1 MYKIKVDG
9 ECLYHPWNSEFQI
22 SAGNTAIEIGKN
34 GTCNLDVPFTNPI
47 LGKIKQRKSIIEI
60 IRFGDGEEKT
70 IYRGLVMDIDSSL
83 AFENEIK
90 TEGDLV
96 LLNDTV
102 IRPHD
107 RTLAAEEEFR
117 KIIEEHNRSTET
129 FKRFQIGTVRT
140 IGDVK
145 RRYQSGYVTTYDAVN
160 ELLASYGGYIRTRTK
175 DDVHYI
181 DWISAYTHKSTQK
194 VEYGKNVLDL
204 SAAIKADN
212 VITRLIPL
220 GKVFDGVPVTIKSVN
235 NGIDYIED
243 TRAIEE
249 YGLIE
254 KTVEF
259 QDLENPADLKKA
271 AQNYFGDVCAAITSI
286 DVRVVDLADAGYDVE
301 YLAVGDIVDVKIAN
315 FHGAMQI
322 SKVVIDLKKPS
333 NSSVTLGATLKSY
346 TQLQTSRGE
355 KMAQT
360 AALAAYDAANS
371 IGAITKIEPKG
382 TTIVITKQNG
392 DKEEITIGSPDSI
405 TDAEILELLSAQ
417 E

>member
-1 MYKIKVDG
+1 MYKIRVDG
-9 ECLYHPWNSEFQI
+9 EYLYHPWNNELQI

-47 LGKIKQRKSIIEI
+47 LEKIKQRKSIVEI
-60 IRFGDGEEKT
+60 IRFGGGEEKT

-129 FKRFQIGTVRT
+129 FKRFQIGAVRT

-145 RRYQSGYVTTYDAVN
+145 RRYQSGYATTYDAVN
-160 ELLASYGGYIRTRTK
+160 ELLASYGGYVRTRTEG
-175 DDVHYI
+175 DVHYI

-194 VEYGKNVLDL
+194 VEYGRNVLDL

-220 GKVFDGVPVTIKSVN
+220 GKVFDGVPVTIKPVN

-259 QDLENPADLKKA
+259 QDIENPAELKKV
-271 AQNYFGDVCAAITSI
+271 AQNYLGNVCAAISTI
-286 DVRVVDLADAGYDVE
+286 DVKVVDLADAGYDVE
-301 YLAVGDIVDVKIAN
+301 HLAVGDVVDVKIMN

-355 KMAQT
+355 KMVQT

-371 IGAITKIEPKG
+371 IGAITKIESKG

-392 DKEEITIGSPDSI
+392 DKEEIIIGSPDSI